1 MKTERI
7 EVGVRQRVLW
17 IGSEAYPLSNIA
29 RVSTADV
36 VHRKGVAIARFIAF
50 TLFWLLLG
58 VIVLVALVVGNV
70 LQTDEQ
76 TDLAI
81 KVAGGIVGVLILY
94 RLARLLSLLTQRSL
108 WALIIE
114 TAGTSH
120 RAVISRDRSLLNT
133 LVREIVTAIN
143 DPRATFSHTINNLV
157 MGDQYN
163 QLGRN
168 SIGKVTQ

>member
-17 IGSEAYPLSNIA
+17 IGSEAYPLSNIS

-36 VHRKGVAIARFIAF
+36 VYRKGAAIGRFIAYTF
-50 TLFWLLLG
+50 FWLLLG
-58 VIVLVALVVGNV
+58 VIVLVGLFVGGV
-70 LQTDEQ
+70 LQTDDR

-81 KVAGGIVGVLILY
+81 KAVGGLVGVLVLV
-94 RLARLLSLLTQRSL
+94 RLAMLLALLSRRSL
-108 WALIIE
+108 WALIVE
-114 TAGTSH
+114 TAGATH
-120 RAVISRDRSLLNT
+120 RAVISGDRALLNT
-133 LVREIVTAIN
+133 LVAEIVAAIN
-143 DPRATFSHTINNLV
+143 NPAATFSHTITNFV

-168 SIGKVTQ
+168 SVGRVSS

>member
-1 MKTERI
+1 
-7 EVGVRQRVLW
+7 
-17 IGSEAYPLSNIA
+17 
-29 RVSTADV
+29 
-36 VHRKGVAIARFIAF
+36 
-50 TLFWLLLG
+50 
-58 VIVLVALVVGNV
+58 VIVLVALFVGGV

-81 KVAGGIVGVLILY
+81 KVAGGIAGVLILY

-120 RAVISRDRSLLNT
+120 RAVISRDRNLLNT

-168 SIGKVTQ
+168 SVGKVTQ

>member
-1 MKTERI
+1 MKSERI

-17 IGSEAYPLSNIA
+17 IGSEAYPLSNIS
-29 RVSTADV
+29 RVSSADV
-36 VHRKGVAIARFIAF
+36 VYRKGAAVGRFIGI
-50 TLFWLLLG
+50 TLFWVLLG
-58 VIVLVALVVGNV
+58 VIVLVGLFVGGV

-81 KVAGGIVGVLILY
+81 KAVGGIAGLLILVQ
-94 RLARLLSLLTQRSL
+94 LVKLLSLLTRRRL

-114 TAGTSH
+114 TAGATH
-120 RAVISRDRSLLNT
+120 RAVISGDRHLIDT

-143 DPRATFSHTINNLV
+143 DPSQTFSHTINNIV

-163 QLGRN
+163 QYGRN
-168 SIGKVTQ
+168 SVGRVSS